1 MININHFLS
10 FPKLH
15 DLTLAPVV
23 IVDPEELAE
32 SLEDDLAAAAVALLH
47 VAVQR
52 VQTLVADRVA
62 RG

>member
-32 SLEDDLAAAAVALLH
+32 SLEDRLAAAAVALLH

-52 VQTLVADRVA
+52 V
-62 RG
+62 